1 MRAFSIVKTKALL
14 IDFASEH
21 DGMCKV
27 VATPVGPIA
36 VPPDK
41 ELNGNGYMWD
51 YYMCDEPECFD
62 FDKYGVS
69 Q

>member
-1 MRAFSIVKTKALL
+1 MRAFAIVKTKEAL

-27 VATPVGPIA
+27 ALTPLGTMAI
-36 VPPDK
+36 PPDK
-41 ELNGNGYMWD
+41 EIGNNYRVWD
-51 YYMCDEPECFD
+51 YYMCDEPDCFD
-62 FDKYGVS
+62 FDKYGLT

>member
-1 MRAFSIVKTKALL
+1 MRAFAIIQTKAAL

-27 VATPVGPIA
+27 ALTIHGTMA
-36 VPPDK
+36 LPPDK
-41 ELNGNGYMWD
+41 ELNGTGHVWD
-51 YYMCDEPECFD
+51 YYMSDEPDCFD
-62 FDKYGVS
+62 FEKYGLA

>member
-1 MRAFSIVKTKALL
+1 VRAFAIVKTKELL

-27 VATPVGPIA
+27 VRSIHGPMA

-41 ELNGNGYMWD
+41 ELNGTGHVWD
-51 YYMCDEPECFD
+51 YYMCDEPDCFD
-62 FDKYGVS
+62 FEKYGIA